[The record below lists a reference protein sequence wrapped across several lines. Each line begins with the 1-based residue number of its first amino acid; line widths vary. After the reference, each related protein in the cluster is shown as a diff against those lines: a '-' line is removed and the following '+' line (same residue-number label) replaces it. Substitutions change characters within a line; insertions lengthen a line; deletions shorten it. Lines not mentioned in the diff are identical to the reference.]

1 MPQLLPMGTVYLV
14 GAGPG
19 DPELLTVKA
28 LRLLQSADVV
38 LYDGL
43 VSDAV
48 LALARGAL
56 LIHVGKRCNY
66 RLLTQEEIGALL
78 VHHASLSRAVVR
90 LKGGDP
96 SVFARTGEEIDA
108 LRAAGFPF
116 EIVPGVTSAAAAAA
130 AAGIALTDRRIAS
143 QVLFTTAHRA
153 EHNLQSDWDVARRS
167 KTTLAI
173 YMPGPDYARLQGTLL
188 DAGIS
193 GETPCVIVS
202 CASRPS
208 QQVRWSQV
216 DRLLATEPIPAP
228 SLLIVGRVAS
238 RAEDGAH
245 FELDSM
251 PVSDAI
257 TAEVPADTTPHP
269 QG

>member
-1 MPQLLPMGTVYLV
+1 MSTVYLV

-43 VSDAV
+43 VSEAV

-56 LIHVGKRCNY
+56 LIHVGKRCNQ
-66 RLLTQEEIGALL
+66 RLVTQEEIGALMA
-78 VHHASLSRAVVR
+78 HHASLSRTVVR

-96 SVFARTGEEIDA
+96 SLFGRTGEEIDA
-108 LRAAGFPF
+108 LRAAGIPF

-130 AAGIALTDRRIAS
+130 AVQIPLTDRRLAS
-143 QVLFTTAHRA
+143 QILFTTAHRA
-153 EHNLQSDWDVARRS
+153 EQNLQADWEIARRS
-167 KTTLAI
+167 NTTLAI
-173 YMPGPDYARLQGTLL
+173 YMPGQDYARLRATLL
-188 DAGIS
+188 EAGIS
-193 GETPCVIVS
+193 GDTPCVIVS

-208 QQVRWSQV
+208 QQVRWIQV
-216 DRLLATEPIPAP
+216 DRLSETEPIPAP
-228 SLLIVGRVAS
+228 SLLLVGRVARCIS
-238 RAEDGAH
+238 EGERPEFASIPMGEGIPAE
-245 FELDSM
+245 L
-251 PVSDAI
+251 
-257 TAEVPADTTPHP
+257 PADTPPHP

>member
-1 MPQLLPMGTVYLV
+1 MGKIFLV

-56 LIHVGKRCNY
+56 LVHVGKRCNQ
-66 RLLTQEEIGALL
+66 RLLTQEELGALM
-78 VHHASLSRAVVR
+78 VHHASLSRTVVR
-90 LKGGDP
+90 LKGGDA
-96 SVFARTGEEIDA
+96 SLFGRTGEEIDA
-108 LRAAGFPF
+108 LRAAGIPF

-130 AAGIALTDRRIAS
+130 AVGIALTDRRIAS
-143 QVLFTTAHRA
+143 QVLFSTAHRA
-153 EHNLQSDWDVARRS
+153 EQNLQADWDAARRS
-167 KTTLAI
+167 HTTLAI
-173 YMPGPDYARLQGTLL
+173 YMPGQDYARLRTTLL
-188 DAGIS
+188 EAGIR
-193 GETPCVIVS
+193 GDTPCVIVS

-216 DRLLATEPIPAP
+216 ERLADVEPVSAP
-228 SLLIVGRVAS
+228 SLLIVGRVVRHEQDDARPEFAS
-238 RAEDGAH
+238 
-245 FELDSM
+245 M
-251 PVSDAI
+251 SDPIA
-257 TAEVPADTTPHP
+257 ANAASDTPPHP

>member
-1 MPQLLPMGTVYLV
+1 MGKVFLV

-28 LRLLQSADVV
+28 LRLLQSADVI

-56 LIHVGKRCNY
+56 LVHVGKRCNQ
-66 RLLTQEEIGALL
+66 RLLTQEELGALM
-78 VHHASLSRAVVR
+78 VHHASRSRTVVR

-96 SVFARTGEEIDA
+96 SLFGRTGEEVDA
-108 LRAAGFPF
+108 LR
-116 EIVPGVTSAAAAAA
+116 

-143 QVLFTTAHRA
+143 QVLFSTAHRA
-153 EHNLQSDWDVARRS
+153 AQNLKADWDAARRS
-167 KTTLAI
+167 NTTLAI
-173 YMPGPDYARLQGTLL
+173 YMPGQDYGRLRATLRE
-188 DAGIS
+188 AGI
-193 GETPCVIVS
+193 GGDTPCVVVS

-216 DRLLATEPIPAP
+216 DRLAETEPIPAP
-228 SLLIVGRVAS
+228 SLLIVGRLVRRDPDDARSEFAS
-238 RAEDGAH
+238 LAE
-245 FELDSM
+245 
-251 PVSDAI
+251 PI
-257 TAEVPADTTPHP
+257 TADAPADTSPHP

>member
-1 MPQLLPMGTVYLV
+1 MGKVFLV

-56 LIHVGKRCNY
+56 LVHVGKRCNQ
-66 RLLTQEEIGALL
+66 RLLTQEELGALM
-78 VHHASLSRAVVR
+78 VHHASLSRTVVR

-96 SVFARTGEEIDA
+96 SLFGRTGEEVDV
-108 LRAAGFPF
+108 LRAAGIPF

-130 AAGIALTDRRIAS
+130 AVGIALTDRRIAS
-143 QVLFTTAHRA
+143 QVLFSTAHRA
-153 EHNLQSDWDVARRS
+153 EQNLKADWDAARRS
-167 KTTLAI
+167 TTTLAI
-173 YMPGPDYARLQGTLL
+173 YMPGKDYARLRSTLL
-188 DAGIS
+188 EAGI
-193 GETPCVIVS
+193 GGDTPCVVVS

-208 QQVRWSQV
+208 QQVRWCRV
-216 DRLLATEPIPAP
+216 DRLADTEPVPAP
-228 SLLIVGRVAS
+228 SLLIVGRVVRCEQDSTRPEFAS
-238 RAEDGAH
+238 MTAPIVAET
-245 FELDSM
+245 
-251 PVSDAI
+251 P
-257 TAEVPADTTPHP
+257 PHP

>member
-1 MPQLLPMGTVYLV
+1 MMGTVYLV

-56 LIHVGKRCNY
+56 LVHVGKRCNQ
-66 RLLTQEEIGALL
+66 RLLTQEEIGSLM
-78 VHHASLSRAVVR
+78 VHHASSCRTVVR

-96 SVFARTGEEIDA
+96 SLFGRTGEEIDA
-108 LRAAGFPF
+108 LRAAGITF
-116 EIVPGVTSAAAAAA
+116 EIVPGVTSSAAAAAA
-130 AAGIALTDRRIAS
+130 AQIPLTDRRVAS

-153 EHNLQSDWDVARRS
+153 GEHLRADWDMARRS
-167 KTTLAI
+167 GATIAI
-173 YMPGPDYARLQGTLL
+173 YMPGHDYPRLVATLRE
-188 DAGIS
+188 AGIS
-193 GETPCVIVS
+193 GDTPCVIVS
-202 CASRPS
+202 SASRAS
-208 QQVRWSQV
+208 QQIRWTQV
-216 DRLLATEPIPAP
+216 ERLVEADPLPAP
-228 SLLIVGRVAS
+228 SLLIVGRVAAS
-238 RAEDGAH
+238 ASETARPSLA
-245 FELDSM
+245 SM
-251 PVSDAI
+251 SGPIAI
-257 TAEVPADTTPHP
+257 ASPADTAPHP

>member
-1 MPQLLPMGTVYLV
+1 MSATVYLV

-43 VSDAV
+43 VSDSI

-56 LIHVGKRCNY
+56 LVHVGKRCNQ
-66 RLLTQEEIGALL
+66 RRLTQEELGALL
-78 VHHASLSRAVVR
+78 VAHASRFRTVVR

-96 SVFARTGEEIDA
+96 SLFGRTGEEMDA
-108 LRAAGFPF
+108 LRAAGIPF

-130 AAGIALTDRRIAS
+130 AAQIPLTDRRLAS

-153 EHNLQSDWDVARRS
+153 GEHPQADWEAARRS
-167 KTTLAI
+167 GATLAI
-173 YMPGPDYARLQGTLL
+173 YMPGPDQARLASRLL
-188 DAGIS
+188 EAGFS
-193 GETPCVIVS
+193 ADTPCVLVS
-202 CASRPS
+202 CASRS
-208 QQVRWSQV
+208 TQQLGWCCIAS
-216 DRLLATEPIPAP
+216 LAEAPQLPAP
-228 SLLIVGRVAS
+228 SLLIVGEVARCAGEHHLPRLAAS
-238 RAEDGAH
+238 LLDGAG
-245 FELDSM
+245 L
-251 PVSDAI
+251 
-257 TAEVPADTTPHP
+257 PAPFSTPHP

>member
-1 MPQLLPMGTVYLV
+1 MSPVYLV

-43 VSDAV
+43 VSEAV

-56 LIHVGKRCNY
+56 LVHVGKRCNQ
-66 RLLTQEEIGALL
+66 RLITQEEIGALM

-96 SVFARTGEEIDA
+96 SLFGRTGEEIDA
-108 LRAAGFPF
+108 LRAAGIPF

-130 AAGIALTDRRIAS
+130 AVETPLTDRRCAS

-153 EHNLQSDWDVARRS
+153 EQNLQADWEAARRGN
-167 KTTLAI
+167 TTLAI
-173 YMPGPDYARLQGTLL
+173 YMPGQDYGRLRATLL
-188 DAGIS
+188 EAGIS
-193 GETPCVIVS
+193 GDTPCAIVS

-208 QQVRWSQV
+208 QQIRWSHV
-216 DRLLATEPIPAP
+216 DRLTESEPLPPP
-228 SLLIVGRVAS
+228 SLLIVGQVARCALEGKRPEFAS
-238 RAEDGAH
+238 V
-245 FELDSM
+245 
-251 PVSDAI
+251 PVSEGL
-257 TAEVPADTTPHP
+257 AEFPANTSPHP

>member
-1 MPQLLPMGTVYLV
+1 MMGTVYLV

-43 VSDAV
+43 VSEAV

-56 LIHVGKRCNY
+56 LIHVGKRCNQ
-66 RLLTQEEIGALL
+66 RLLTQEEIGVLM
-78 VHHASLSRAVVR
+78 VHHASLCRTVVR

-96 SVFARTGEEIDA
+96 SLFGRTGEEIDA
-108 LRAAGFPF
+108 LRAAGIVF

-130 AAGIALTDRRIAS
+130 AAEIPLTDRRVAS

-153 EHNLQSDWDVARRS
+153 GEHLRADWEMARRS
-167 KTTLAI
+167 GTTIAI
-173 YMPGPDYARLQGTLL
+173 YMPGHDHARLAATLRE
-188 DAGIS
+188 AGIS
-193 GETPCVIVS
+193 DDTPCVIVS
-202 CASRPS
+202 AASRPS
-208 QQVRWSQV
+208 QQIRWSQV
-216 DRLLATEPIPAP
+216 DQLTETEPLPAP
-228 SLLIVGRVAS
+228 SLIIVGRVAT
-238 RAEDGAH
+238 RASENARPSLTSIPDPIAVA
-245 FELDSM
+245 S
-251 PVSDAI
+251 
-257 TAEVPADTTPHP
+257 PANTPPHP